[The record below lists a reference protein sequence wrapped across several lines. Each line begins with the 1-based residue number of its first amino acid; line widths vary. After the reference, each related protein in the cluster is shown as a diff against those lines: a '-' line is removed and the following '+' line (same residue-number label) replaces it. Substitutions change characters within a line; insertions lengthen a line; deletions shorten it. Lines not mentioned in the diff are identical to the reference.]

1 MSTAIYGGAYLAL
14 VVGVGAAFI
23 TGSVL
28 PLVIGLSVAVVAIG
42 GKTLVAGG
50 KA

>member
-1 MSTAIYGGAYLAL
+1 MNTLIYGGAYLAM
-14 VVGVGAAFI
+14 VIGIGAAFI
-23 TGSVL
+23 TGGVL

-42 GKTLVAGG
+42 GKTLLAGG